1 MADEITLR
9 KDVERKAQAEA
20 LLRNDMLTGA
30 FDALEAN
37 YIAAWKST
45 AARDTDARERFWLAV
60 NQIGKVRE
68 ALTQIVTTG
77 TISQA
82 DLARM
87 TEPAKP

>member
-30 FDALEAN
+30 FDTLEAN
-37 YIAAWKST
+37 YIAAWKAT
-45 AARDTDARERFWLAV
+45 MARDTDARERFWLAV

-68 ALTQIVTTG
+68 ALAQIVTTG

-87 TEPAKP
+87 TEPPKP